1 MLERFKDIGMQQQV
15 LSEVDNLLEQK
26 DGAQKA
32 IKLLTDAIIRNPE
45 DTALH
50 EKLDQVALV
59 DDKQESESQLK
70 FDELSIQIQELA
82 GFEAFISAIEMRY
95 KPALNSAEATK
106 TTEVIE

>member
-1 MLERFKDIGMQQQV
+1 M
-15 LSEVDNLLEQK
+15 
-26 DGAQKA
+26 
-32 IKLLTDAIIRNPE
+32 TDAIIRNPE

-95 KPALNSAEATK
+95 KPALNSAETTK